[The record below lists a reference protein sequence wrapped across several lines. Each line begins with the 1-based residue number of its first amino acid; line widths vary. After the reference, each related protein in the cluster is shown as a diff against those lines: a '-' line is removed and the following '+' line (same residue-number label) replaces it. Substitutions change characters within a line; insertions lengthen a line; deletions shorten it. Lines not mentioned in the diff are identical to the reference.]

1 MLGHL
6 RMFPRNLTINP
17 VTSRPVTVITI
28 QLVSKKQDF
37 VKISKNIL
45 RFPIQ

>member
-6 RMFPRNLTINP
+6 RMIPRNLTINP

-28 QLVSKKQDF
+28 QLVSYTIDF
-37 VKISKNIL
+37 VKISENIL
-45 RFPIQ
+45 RFPIE